1 MKVLI
6 KIKLNNNNNDNNNI
20 TKKILLIFNIN
31 HYNLIK
37 LIIYSKESGI
47 VPLNLLEDKFL

>member
-1 MKVLI
+1 MI
-6 KIKLNNNNNDNNNI
+6 II
-20 TKKILLIFNIN
+20 ISRKKILLLIFNVN
-31 HYNLIK
+31 NYNLIK